1 MEELRKLEELQLML
15 NFTKSHGLASAS
27 DSDSSLF
34 ISKFIL
40 FLMEPCGELDTG
52 KKFGLIREH
61 LHLFSDLIVQE
72 ASSLLLKSDS
82 RIPMEIEPAKG
93 NQESRADGVFLP
105 DSDGKS
111 IESPTNLDGVA
122 VIQLDAM
129 QRANSTLEDFCRS
142 YFMFHAMDVNKPEL
156 LFKYLPILSF
166 TESYIYQMD
175 SWNEKIVNVEK
186 TKISCLG
193 RGFEEA
199 MNFADILKNDP
210 FRPLVVQLEYHGLL
224 TERIREELKCG
235 EEYWSLERKLC
246 SALANQQEIHVEEVM
261 RAIHLKSFDYRI
273 LNLLLYQLRRE
284 QVNDLHMDFLSV
296 SEFLVEIADDLSTCN
311 FHRFDYEDD
320 VLENSFNILRMF
332 VKIYGPSRAPA
343 MLAKCIGEA
352 EEKYERLLEALEPQ
366 LSSSYKRR
374 CEEATREGGK
384 SSGNPLGTWSIP
396 HIIADEES
404 YRAMCSNS

>member
-284 QVNDLHMDFLSV
+284 Q
-296 SEFLVEIADDLSTCN
+296 
-311 FHRFDYEDD
+311 DD